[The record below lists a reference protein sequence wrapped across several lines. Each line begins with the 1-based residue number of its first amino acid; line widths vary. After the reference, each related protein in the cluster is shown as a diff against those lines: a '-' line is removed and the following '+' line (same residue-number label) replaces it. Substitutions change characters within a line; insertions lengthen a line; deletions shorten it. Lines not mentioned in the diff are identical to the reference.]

1 MQTIVKRSIV
11 SWNLQ
16 NSSMT
21 FSNFGTLT
29 GQISPTCL
37 RQHPSLFFQDFS
49 SHVNDASDYRTATVY
64 SHISR
69 CKAAN
74 VAPNMDGGCPEKE
87 PILPAGTDR
96 TPVLQLEKQKWVGP
110 SHDRL
115 GPTRIDPVLILY
127 LCNTGVTPGNTAF
140 SMTNSV
146 TSHCTVS
153 MPRNLAWQ
161 TRWLPPPLMK

>member
-1 MQTIVKRSIV
+1 MQTIVRRSII
-11 SWNLQ
+11 SWNHQ
-16 NSSMT
+16 NSSTT

-49 SHVNDASDYRTATVY
+49 SHVKDASDYRTATVY

-96 TPVLQLEKQKWVGP
+96 TPVLQLETHKWVGP

-115 GPTRIDPVLILY
+115 GPPRID
-127 LCNTGVTPGNTAF
+127 
-140 SMTNSV
+140 SV
-146 TSHCTVS
+146 TTVRFMQYGCHQRRTNHAPDS
-153 MPRNLAWQ
+153 LFV
-161 TRWLPPPLMK
+161 LVYKPLEESRLN